1 MLTLVGEFNLLNKS
15 SAIDQICKVPEKKKI
30 CFHTNKSNIFKHVS
44 KVKKKKSKKKRNQQP
59 QEQHKTSFVAGREKN
74 TTVLKKAIGRK
85 WKNLRGEWECERNVN
100 CIFPPPCM
108 SAHCLQARAE
118 LLGEFYYLGTLLFR
132 SVMHVKATDSSVF
145 SFWTLKLKNPNIPND
160 YQI

>member
-1 MLTLVGEFNLLNKS
+1 MLTLMGEFNLLNKS

-85 WKNLRGEWECERNVN
+85 WKNLRGEWECERNVTAF
-100 CIFPPPCM
+100 FPLPACQLTVCRQGQ
-108 SAHCLQARAE
+108 SYWESFIIWE
-118 LLGEFYYLGTLLFR
+118 LCCSG
-132 SVMHVKATDSSVF
+132 V
-145 SFWTLKLKNPNIPND
+145 
-160 YQI
+160 